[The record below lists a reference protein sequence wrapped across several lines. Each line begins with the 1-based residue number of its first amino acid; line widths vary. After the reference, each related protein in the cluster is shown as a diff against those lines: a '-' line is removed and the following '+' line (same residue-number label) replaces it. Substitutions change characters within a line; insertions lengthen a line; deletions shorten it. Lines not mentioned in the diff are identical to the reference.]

1 MRNYYCNVNAPPTFD
16 GHILS
21 YVDLDIDVL
30 VDPDFSFE
38 ILDLDDFDQNAKR
51 YAYPSEIQRNARQ
64 AVTDL
69 VDLIESRSF
78 PFDQ

>member
-1 MRNYYCNVNAPPTFD
+1 
-16 GHILS
+16 
-21 YVDLDIDVL
+21 VL

-64 AVTDL
+64 AVMEL